1 VIGSPAVSDGFA
13 EMERL
18 FRDPA
23 FPVTNLF
30 ITTLSISAMESRNH
44 PVNPSERNSIEA
56 QYREELMGLA
66 VTKTAGAQA
75 VTLHTIFEDAA
86 IRSRPLAADQS
97 RDLSSRLAAVFD
109 LLRVREQADLLDS
122 RWSAVDKQAMLPVL
136 PRIAQRPPDS
146 RLSAREAEAWIRVS
160 GLAFKRWQELSP
172 GDARPAVI
180 EEILRPEPR
189 FGSEVLGMLDD
200 ETLPSVEVPLAEHL
214 NSSKNN
220 LEASYRLSS
229 LIERYAT
236 RSVESRI
243 LALLDPMLGK
253 GPCVLQSNFLAY
265 VVRVDPEA
273 ARPRLEKA
281 LASRGQ
287 GFSGCYQR
295 LFTDVGTR
303 RRSPLL
309 QELAMKNLENADSA
323 IAADARSYIEKSR

>member
-1 VIGSPAVSDGFA
+1 
-13 EMERL
+13 
-18 FRDPA
+18 
-23 FPVTNLF
+23 
-30 ITTLSISAMESRNH
+30 
-44 PVNPSERNSIEA
+44 
-56 QYREELMGLA
+56 
-66 VTKTAGAQA
+66 
-75 VTLHTIFEDAA
+75 
-86 IRSRPLAADQS
+86 
-97 RDLSSRLAAVFD
+97 
-109 LLRVREQADLLDS
+109 
-122 RWSAVDKQAMLPVL
+122 
-136 PRIAQRPPDS
+136 
-146 RLSAREAEAWIRVS
+146 
-160 GLAFKRWQELSP
+160 
-172 GDARPAVI
+172 
-180 EEILRPEPR
+180 
-189 FGSEVLGMLDD
+189 MLDD
-200 ETLPSVEVPLAEHL
+200 ETLPSVEVSLAEHL

-220 LEASYRLSS
+220 LDASYRLSS

-253 GPCVLQSNFLAY
+253 GPCVLQSNLLAY

-281 LASRGQ
+281 LVSRGQ